1 MARKDKQKVIDD
13 VWTEDHIRTYL
24 AFDAPEGVNRD
35 FHRLQ
40 KAYQSMREE
49 DFETFVGMFVAD
61 GGDVNATGP
70 EGQTLVE
77 EASRHRNGAGYA
89 DILKGV
95 AA

>member
-24 AFDAPEGVNRD
+24 AFDPPEGVDRD

-49 DFETFVGMFVAD
+49 DFETFLEMFKAS
-61 GGDVNATGP
+61 GGDIQARGP
-70 EGQTLVE
+70 EGQTLAE
-77 EASRHRNGAGYA
+77 EAARHKGSAGYVELLMA
-89 DILKGV
+89 V
-95 AA
+95 A